1 MPSSVEFV
9 RHPKADKY
17 HSPAVL
23 EGRACQDLT
32 TALTG
37 SLDRCWKIASG
48 WVARGYSR
56 GESVASLHE
65 FGRGCESVSSQE
77 YLYSANLG
85 VYFTSSASRMIT
97 GTEPRVGFPRTVS
110 F

>member
-56 GESVASLHE
+56 GESVASLDE
-65 FGRGCESVSSQE
+65 AVS
-77 YLYSANLG
+77 LYQVRSICIRLTL
-85 VYFTSSASRMIT
+85 VFTSPAALA
-97 GTEPRVGFPRTVS
+97 E
-110 F
+110 